1 MFLSDYWFRA
11 RYLIAVLI
19 CVLVTILTLP
29 LRGWLELANIVML
42 FLLVVFIAAVKLGR
56 GPAVL
61 AAFLSVALFDLFFV
75 PPHLSFTVVDAQYL
89 VTFVVMLAVGLI
101 TSHLAAQISEQ
112 NDAILSKERETSMLY
127 ELARHLGAALSLDEA
142 ITIVARFLQTI
153 DMNSALLIDT
163 GSDGKEACVLL
174 GPMNIADQEKQLAL
188 DAYRQNANS
197 RAGNMVFLPFAG
209 ATRVRGVLVV
219 ANASERMQPL
229 LTAVASLAGIA
240 IERLHYAE
248 IAQHSEL
255 EAQSEKLRSSILSS
269 LSHDLRTPLTSLVG
283 LADSLAG
290 TLTGQSAETAGI
302 VRDQALAMH
311 RMVTN
316 LLEMARLHSGRVM
329 LNKQWQPLDDIVGS
343 SVRLLNDILAG
354 RKLVIS
360 LPADLPLVCF
370 DAVLMERVLCNLLEN
385 AAKYSTPATPIEL
398 TARTNGSELEVVVS
412 NLGSGFPSG
421 NLDQVF
427 DPFVR
432 GQQEPAIPG
441 TGIGLAV
448 CREIVV
454 AHGGRI
460 TAENREGSAC
470 VRFTLPLGSPP
481 ALEVE
486 LS

>member
-1 MFLSDYWFRA
+1 MSAYWFRA
-11 RYLIAVLI
+11 RYLIAFLMCALI
-19 CVLVTILTLP
+19 TILALP
-29 LRGWLELANIVML
+29 LRGWLDLANIVML
-42 FLLVVFIAAVKLGR
+42 FLLAVFIAAVKLGR

-61 AAFLSVALFDLFFV
+61 AVFLSVALFDLFFV

-101 TSHLAAQISEQ
+101 TSHLASQISEQ
-112 NDAILSKERETSMLY
+112 NEAILFKERETGMLY
-127 ELARHLGAALSLDEA
+127 ELARHLGAALNLDGA
-142 ITIVARFLQTI
+142 ITTIAQFLQAI
-153 DMNSALLIDT
+153 GMNSALLIDT
-163 GSDGKEACVLL
+163 GSGGKEACVLL
-174 GPMNIADQEKQLAL
+174 GPMSITDREKQLAL
-188 DAYRQNANS
+188 DAYRQNANA
-197 RAGNMVFLPFAG
+197 RTGDMVFLPFAG
-209 ATRVRGVLVV
+209 TTRVRGVLVV
-219 ANASERMQPL
+219 ANTSERLQPV

-248 IAQHSEL
+248 VAQQSEL

-269 LSHDLRTPLTSLVG
+269 LSHDLRTPLTSLIG

-290 TLTGQSAETAGI
+290 TLTEQPAETAGI
-302 VRDQALAMH
+302 LRDQALAMH

-385 AAKYSTPATPIEL
+385 AAKYSAPATPIEL
-398 TARTNGSELEVVVS
+398 TASIDGSELVVAVS
-412 NLGSGFPSG
+412 NLGAGFPACD
-421 NLDQVF
+421 LDLVF

-448 CREIVV
+448 CREIVA

-486 LS
+486 MS

>member
-1 MFLSDYWFRA
+1 MSAYWFRA
-11 RYLIAVLI
+11 RYLIAFLMCALI
-19 CVLVTILTLP
+19 TILTLP
-29 LRGWLELANIVML
+29 LRGWLDMANIVML
-42 FLLVVFIAAVKLGR
+42 FLLAVFIAAVKLGR

-101 TSHLAAQISEQ
+101 TSHLASQISEQ
-112 NDAILSKERETSMLY
+112 SDAILSREHETGMLY
-127 ELARHLGAALSLDEA
+127 ELARDLGAALNLDGA
-142 ITIVARFLQTI
+142 ITTIVRFLQAI
-153 DMNSALLIDT
+153 GMNSALLIDT
-163 GSDGKEACVLL
+163 GSGGKEACVLL
-174 GPMNIADQEKQLAL
+174 GPMNITDQEKQLAL
-188 DAYRQNANS
+188 DAYRQNANA
-197 RAGNMVFLPFAG
+197 RTGNMVFLPFAG
-209 ATRVRGVLVV
+209 TTRVRGVLVV
-219 ANASERMQPL
+219 ANASERLQPV
-229 LTAVASLAGIA
+229 LTVVASLAGIA

-248 IAQHSEL
+248 VAQQSEL

-290 TLTGQSAETAGI
+290 TLTEQPAETAGI
-302 VRDQALAMH
+302 LRDQALAMH

-316 LLEMARLHSGRVM
+316 LLEMARLQSGRVM

-343 SVRLLNDILAG
+343 SVRLLDDILAG
-354 RKLVIS
+354 RKLVIR
-360 LPADLPLVCF
+360 LPVDLPLVCF

-385 AAKYSTPATPIEL
+385 AAKYSAPATPIEL
-398 TARTNGSELEVVVS
+398 TASIDGSELVVAVS
-412 NLGSGFPSG
+412 NLGAGFPACD
-421 NLDQVF
+421 LDLVF

-448 CREIVV
+448 CREIVA

-460 TAENREGSAC
+460 AAENRQDTAC

-481 ALEVE
+481 DLEAE
-486 LS
+486 SP